1 MPDAAKPKITI
12 VGLKQAREGF
22 SFVMA
27 EPAEDC
33 KNCELIG
40 TCMNLEV
47 GRVYTVVRT
56 RNKVFPCRI
65 HEEGVR
71 VVEVEEP
78 PIEAAIEQR
87 AAFPLSV
94 ITVKPRMC
102 KRRCENLS
110 LCAPFGL
117 SSDDRC
123 QILEIRGR
131 IECPLN
137 QRLVRAMVKREQAP
151 ASP

>member
-1 MPDAAKPKITI
+1 MPDVTKPKITM

-27 EPAEDC
+27 KATEDC
-33 KNCELIG
+33 KNCELVS
-40 TCMNLEV
+40 TCMNLET
-47 GRVYTVVRT
+47 GRVYTVVKM
-56 RNKVFPCRI
+56 RNKVFPCRV

-78 PIEAAIEQR
+78 PIETAIEQR
-87 AAFPLSV
+87 TAFPLSV
-94 ITVKPRMC
+94 ITVKPRIC
-102 KRRCENLS
+102 KARCANVS

-137 QRLVRAMVKREQAP
+137 QHLVRVIVKREQAS

>member
-1 MPDAAKPKITI
+1 MTDADKPKITM

-22 SFVMA
+22 TFVMA
-27 EPAEDC
+27 EPTADC
-33 KNCELIG
+33 RDCELIG
-40 TCMNLEV
+40 TCMNLET
-47 GRVYTVVRT
+47 GRVYTVVKT
-56 RNKVFPCRI
+56 RNKVFPCRV

-71 VVEVEEP
+71 VVQVKEP

-102 KRRCENLS
+102 RTKCENLA
-110 LCAPFGL
+110 LCAPPGL
-117 SSDDRC
+117 SSEDKC

-137 QRLVRAMVKREQAP
+137 QRLVRAMVKREKAP